1 MEEVKIKKEKKKKKP
16 GVILS
21 SKKKNGDRT
30 FFLFLRSCVQSK
42 GEYWKVIH

>member
-30 FFLFLRSCVQSK
+30 IVFVEMLRPKQ
-42 GEYWKVIH
+42 W